1 MRKLSGTMD
10 KNRGGADIHN
20 CSMSMDDSKDPLD
33 LNETEYNKGQ
43 LYKGVNIYIES
54 SQLSISLP

>member
-1 MRKLSGTMD
+1 MD